1 MWVTYKSRQYA
12 ERRLHIAC
20 SVVLCGVGEVPVF
33 YGGFL
38 KLALVFLCAVSLF
51 AVGSVVEDCV
61 SRGIPVSSALLTE
74 DLLTVEMS
82 GSLAMGDSLLKHY
95 GGVFFLLADSIAD
108 GWPVVG
114 LQVDIPGASLILFRE
129 DVFSAVERMQQGL
142 SEEVL
147 ASWILEH
154 TWVTRN

>member
-1 MWVTYKSRQYA
+1 MK
-12 ERRLHIAC
+12 L
-20 SVVLCGVGEVPVF
+20 VVLLVAVF
-33 YGGFL
+33 IS
-38 KLALVFLCAVSLF
+38 VSS
-51 AVGSVVEDCV
+51 GSLVEDCAG
-61 SRGIPVSSALLTE
+61 RGIPVSSALLTE
-74 DLLTVEMS
+74 ELLTVEMS

-95 GGVFFLLADSIAD
+95 GGVFFLLADSIAS
-108 GWPVVG
+108 GWSVVG
-114 LQVDIPGASLILFRE
+114 LQVNIPGASLILFRE